1 MELKIAHISLNV
13 FQPASKRESDIR
25 FATLASR
32 KGLTGAILGRR
43 TLADTPNLIAA
54 LYQRIEDAGG
64 DTKQA
69 EATIAAERAVL
80 AVEAVRARAD
90 TSAPRTRYQWVGGAD
105 GDLFQVE
112 DTETKPVERIELDDA

>member
-1 MELKIAHISLNV
+1 MDKIDYA
-13 FQPASKRESDIR
+13 
-25 FATLASR
+25 
-32 KGLTGAILGRR
+32 GLTDDDLRTVVAEATVELDKRR
-43 TLADTPNLIAA
+43 TLADTPARIAA
-54 LYQRIEDAGG
+54 LYQLIEDAGG

-69 EATIAAERAVL
+69 EHVIAAERAVL

>member
-1 MELKIAHISLNV
+1 MELKIDYA
-13 FQPASKRESDIR
+13 A
-25 FATLASR
+25 
-32 KGLTGAILGRR
+32 
-43 TLADTPNLIAA
+43 LADDDLRTVIAEATVELDRRRALAETPNLIAA

-69 EATIAAERAVL
+69 EATITAERAVL
-80 AVEAVRARAD
+80 ATEAARAR
-90 TSAPRTRYQWVGGAD
+90 AD

>member
-1 MELKIAHISLNV
+1 MELKIDYAALADDDLRTVI
-13 FQPASKRESDIR
+13 AE
-25 FATLASR
+25 ATVELDR
-32 KGLTGAILGRR
+32 RR
-43 TLADTPNLIAA
+43 TLAETPARIAA

-69 EATIAAERAVL
+69 EATITAERAVL
-80 AVEAVRARAD
+80 AAEAVRAR
-90 TSAPRTRYQWVGGAD
+90 AD

>member
-1 MELKIAHISLNV
+1 MDLKINYQTLTDDDLRQLA
-13 FQPASKRESDIR
+13 AE
-25 FATLASR
+25 ATVELD
-32 KGLTGAILGRR
+32 KRR
-43 TLADTPNLIAA
+43 TLAETPTRIAA

-69 EATIAAERAVL
+69 EATITAERAVL